1 VVLPF
6 PIHPVDV
13 VGAGLV
19 AALCLHLH
27 AALYEYAFD
36 DAYIHFR
43 IAAHLARD
51 GAPYYNSGEA
61 VMASTAPAWTLLLAP
76 LFAAQEDPRRLV
88 ATLNALFSTVA
99 ACVSVA
105 VLRELT
111 AGRLPRPVLWL
122 LAVPYLSIVLP
133 SSVGLMET
141 ALAMLLFSSALLLF
155 LRERGGAFVLLGI
168 VPFLRPE
175 LALFSAGLLA
185 YAVLRR
191 RGPAG
196 RALAACA
203 LGALP
208 LLAYELYFFGTVIPS
223 GVEAKA
229 VVYELSPAQVLAPVI
244 TAIAPPLPRG
254 PVWLEIAIGLAGL
267 AWLLAAAVQR
277 VTRGFA
283 DEADRIAHG
292 LLFGGLALAAAYV
305 AARAFVFP
313 WYTPLFAWP
322 ITLGFCA
329 IVSRTTRPV
338 GAAAL
343 LALVVAPHALRLE
356 PIVTASLGDPLGYA
370 YFAENARVRKY
381 LEVGRR
387 LYRRYPDARLL
398 SSEIGGLGYGFG
410 GRVLDGVGL
419 VSPEALHHHPMA
431 VPGERSH
438 GATGAI
444 PVGFV
449 RETRP
454 ELIVSLDV
462 FIEAFLRSEAR
473 RAYVRHEEPIYVEED
488 LRLAASPSLWRSR
501 ALNVFIRRD
510 LAPGFAPTGPAS
522 NGPP

>member
-1 VVLPF
+1 MALPF
-6 PIHPVDV
+6 EVRPVDV
-13 VGAGLV
+13 AAAGLL
-19 AALCLHLH
+19 AALCLYLH

-51 GAPYYNSGEA
+51 AAPYYNPGEA

-76 LFAAQEDPRRLV
+76 LFAAQQDPRWLV
-88 ATLNALFSTVA
+88 AWMNALFSTVA

-111 AGRLPRPVLWL
+111 AGHLPRVLLWM
-122 LAVPYLSIVLP
+122 LAIPYLSIVLP
-133 SSVGLMET
+133 SSLGLMET

-155 LRERGGAFVLLGI
+155 LRGRPSAFVLLGI
-168 VPFLRPE
+168 APFLRPE
-175 LALFSAGLLA
+175 LALFSAGLVA

-191 RGPAG
+191 RAPAG
-196 RALAACA
+196 RTLAACA

-229 VVYELSPAQVLAPVI
+229 VVYELSSQQVLAPVI

-254 PVWLEIAIGLAGL
+254 PVWLEIAIGVAAL
-267 AWLLAAAVQR
+267 AWLLAAVAQR
-277 VTRGFA
+277 LARGFA

-313 WYTPLFAWP
+313 WYAPLFAWP

-329 IVSRTTRPV
+329 VVSRTTRWA
-338 GAAAL
+338 AAAL

-356 PIVTASLGDPLGYA
+356 PILAASFRDPLEYE

-410 GRVLDGVGL
+410 GRMLDGVGL
-419 VSPEALHHHPMA
+419 VSPEALRYHPMA
-431 VPGERSH
+431 VPGQRSH
-438 GATGAI
+438 GSTGAI

-462 FIEAFLRSEAR
+462 FIEAFLRSEIR
-473 RAYVRHEEPIYVEED
+473 RAYVRHREPIYVEED
-488 LRLAASPSLWRSR
+488 LRLVAHPTLWQSR

-510 LAPGFAPTGPAS
+510 LAPGPAPAS
-522 NGPP
+522 GGP